1 MSKVSRRFRG
11 GSNNFRQSLTDS
23 NLVPRTQQVNALNA
37 ATRTRRQAAIDR
49 PGEAMQSSRALRPTD
64 AVNRK
69 NPPADSDDQRRDA
82 PAGAADAQSNLPL
95 GADPASGAEQTGP
108 ADFERS
114 LAELEAIVEK
124 LE

>member
-1 MSKVSRRFRG
+1 
-11 GSNNFRQSLTDS
+11 
-23 NLVPRTQQVNALNA
+23 
-37 ATRTRRQAAIDR
+37 
-49 PGEAMQSSRALRPTD
+49 
-64 AVNRK
+64 VNRK

-124 LE
+124 LERGDLSLEDSLQCFERGVQLTRACQTALRQAEHKVEILMRRSGGAGDEFETTPFEPSNNDRGA